1 MPCLKDSHYSAPGDG
16 CMECRPWL
24 ASSLKKKRSRKSGFY
39 VAPPNFYI
47 FGLDNV
53 KTGQIKHICKVDLA
67 YESLS

>member
-1 MPCLKDSHYSAPGDG
+1 MVAWNVGPG
-16 CMECRPWL
+16 WQAL
-24 ASSLKKKRSRKSGFY
+24 AIKKKKRSRKSGFY